1 MEQYQHL
8 VGNRVEVQYRSG
20 DFYLSCVGT
29 LASDDGR
36 LIVVQER
43 FLSGGSHKTMRV
55 EIPYAYIV
63 RVRKVSA
70 EPPNILPA
78 RPLARLKRP

>member
-1 MEQYQHL
+1 MEWYGHL
-8 VGNRVEVQYRSG
+8 VGTRVEAQYRSG

-43 FLSGGSHKTMRV
+43 FLSGGGQKTMRV

-63 RVRKVSA
+63 RVTKASA
-70 EPPNILPA
+70 EPANVLPA
-78 RPLARLKRP
+78 RPLARLKKP

>member
-8 VGNRVEVQYRSG
+8 VGNRVEAQYRSG
-20 DFYLSCVGT
+20 DFYLWCVGT

-63 RVRKVSA
+63 RVTKASA

>member
-8 VGNRVEVQYRSG
+8 VVNRVEVQYRSG

-63 RVRKVSA
+63 RVTKASA